1 MLCLDQIFLPQ
12 HRNINTSS
20 SPQIMRYTRHVHE
33 SKEAA
38 TRGHTKYSRIER
50 VTSRSPDRDAA
61 HQGPVPSLS
70 LSLSLSLIRISLPR
84 LDGCRVESGPM
95 RWPAVF
101 GIRTRVGPV
110 CSPCFDEWL
119 AWLLCLAW
127 EYDPSILDGVRARG
141 GTDLWSTEP
150 RISAMRNFRLKRR
163 PPLLSLL
170 LHNRTTPEQFTT
182 RWGKGGTDHGLIARS
197 SCCASI
203 VIRRRCWWSIDKWLP
218 RFERGVSIAILE

>member
-1 MLCLDQIFLPQ
+1 
-12 HRNINTSS
+12 
-20 SPQIMRYTRHVHE
+20 MRYTRHVHE

-38 TRGHTKYSRIER
+38 TRGHTKYFRIER
-50 VTSRSPDRDAA
+50 VTSRSPDRDA

>member
-1 MLCLDQIFLPQ
+1 MNQRKLPRVDIRSIPESNVL
-12 HRNINTSS
+12 HRDPSIG
-20 SPQIMRYTRHVHE
+20 MRTRDPCH
-33 SKEAA
+33 
-38 TRGHTKYSRIER
+38 
-50 VTSRSPDRDAA
+50 
-61 HQGPVPSLS
+61 PSLS

-163 PPLLSLL
+163 PPLL

>member
-1 MLCLDQIFLPQ
+1 MNQRKLPRVDIRSIPESNVL
-12 HRNINTSS
+12 HRDPSIG
-20 SPQIMRYTRHVHE
+20 MRTRDPCH
-33 SKEAA
+33 
-38 TRGHTKYSRIER
+38 
-50 VTSRSPDRDAA
+50 
-61 HQGPVPSLS
+61 PSLF
-70 LSLSLSLIRISLPR
+70 LSLSLIRISLPR

-163 PPLLSLL
+163 PPLL

-203 VIRRRCWWSIDKWLP
+203 VIRRRYWWSIDKWLP

>member
-1 MLCLDQIFLPQ
+1 MNQRKLPRVDIRSIPESNVLHRDPPIGML
-12 HRNINTSS
+12 R
-20 SPQIMRYTRHVHE
+20 TRDPCH
-33 SKEAA
+33 
-38 TRGHTKYSRIER
+38 
-50 VTSRSPDRDAA
+50 
-61 HQGPVPSLS
+61 PSLS

>member
-1 MLCLDQIFLPQ
+1 MFVVITNFVSKFLY
-12 HRNINTSS
+12 NTKMF
-20 SPQIMRYTRHVHE
+20 PLILPIIYTRLVHE
-33 SKEAA
+33 SKDPA
-38 TRGHTKYSRIER
+38 TCGHTKYFESN
-50 VTSRSPDRDAA
+50 VLYRD
-61 HQGPVPSLS
+61 PSICAPGTRAIGSL

-141 GTDLWSTEP
+141 GTDLWSTGL

-163 PPLLSLL
+163 PSLHIQLHDTWAIYDPLG
-170 LHNRTTPEQFTT
+170 E
-182 RWGKGGTDHGLIARS
+182 GGTTT
-197 SCCASI
+197 
-203 VIRRRCWWSIDKWLP
+203 V
-218 RFERGVSIAILE
+218 

>member
-1 MLCLDQIFLPQ
+1 MNQRKLPRVDIRSIPESNVL
-12 HRNINTSS
+12 HRDPSIG
-20 SPQIMRYTRHVHE
+20 MRTRDPCH
-33 SKEAA
+33 
-38 TRGHTKYSRIER
+38 
-50 VTSRSPDRDAA
+50 
-61 HQGPVPSLS
+61 PSLF
-70 LSLSLSLIRISLPR
+70 LSLSLIRISLPR

-163 PPLLSLL
+163 PPLL

>member
-1 MLCLDQIFLPQ
+1 MNQRILP
-12 HRNINTSS
+12 RVDIRSISNRT
-20 SPQIMRYTRHVHE
+20 Y
-33 SKEAA
+33 
-38 TRGHTKYSRIER
+38 YIEIP
-50 VTSRSPDRDAA
+50 RSA
-61 HQGPVPSLS
+61 HQGPVPSAPL

-141 GTDLWSTEP
+141 GTDLWSTGL

-163 PPLLSLL
+163 PPLHIQ
-170 LHNRTTPEQFTT
+170 LHDTWAIYDPLGE
-182 RWGKGGTDHGLIARS
+182 GGTIT
-197 SCCASI
+197 
-203 VIRRRCWWSIDKWLP
+203 V
-218 RFERGVSIAILE
+218 

>member
-1 MLCLDQIFLPQ
+1 MNQRKLPRVDIRSIPESNVL
-12 HRNINTSS
+12 HRDPSIG
-20 SPQIMRYTRHVHE
+20 MRTRDPCH
-33 SKEAA
+33 
-38 TRGHTKYSRIER
+38 
-50 VTSRSPDRDAA
+50 
-61 HQGPVPSLS
+61 PSLF
-70 LSLSLSLIRISLPR
+70 LSLSLIRISLPR

-110 CSPCFDEWL
+110 CSSCFDEWL

-163 PPLLSLL
+163 PPLL

>member
-1 MLCLDQIFLPQ
+1 MNQRKLPRVDIRSIPESNVL
-12 HRNINTSS
+12 HRDPSIG
-20 SPQIMRYTRHVHE
+20 MRTRDPCH
-33 SKEAA
+33 
-38 TRGHTKYSRIER
+38 
-50 VTSRSPDRDAA
+50 P
-61 HQGPVPSLS
+61 S

-163 PPLLSLL
+163 PPLL